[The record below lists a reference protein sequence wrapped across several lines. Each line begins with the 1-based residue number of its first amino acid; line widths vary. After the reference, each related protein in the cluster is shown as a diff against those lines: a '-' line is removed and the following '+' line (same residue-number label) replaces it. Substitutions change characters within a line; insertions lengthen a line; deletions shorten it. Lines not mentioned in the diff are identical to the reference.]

1 MKILIQANNLDTVVD
16 AFMYIY
22 QHPGC
27 TKEELADYYGFSLR
41 QVDYYTNACK
51 YLDLIDEGW
60 GKTPLSVDI
69 FENNPAEV
77 TERVYARIISDEVIG
92 KIFARIFALPNED
105 HLNYAIQLVKS
116 YFPSYSE
123 TVYRRRADNMIKW
136 SKKIINYL
144 TKH

>member
-22 QHPGC
+22 QCPSC
-27 TKEELADYYGFSLR
+27 TKEELADYFGFSFR

-51 YLDLIDEGW
+51 YLGLIDEKW
-60 GKTPLSVDI
+60 GKTPLAVDI
-69 FENNPAEV
+69 FTNHPAEV
-77 TERVYARIISDEVIG
+77 TERVYARIISDEIIG
-92 KIFARIFALPNED
+92 QIFARVFALPNED
-105 HLNYAIQLVKS
+105 HSNFAINLVKKH
-116 YFPSYSE
+116 FPNYSE
-123 TVYRRRADNMIKW
+123 AVYRRRSDNMIKW